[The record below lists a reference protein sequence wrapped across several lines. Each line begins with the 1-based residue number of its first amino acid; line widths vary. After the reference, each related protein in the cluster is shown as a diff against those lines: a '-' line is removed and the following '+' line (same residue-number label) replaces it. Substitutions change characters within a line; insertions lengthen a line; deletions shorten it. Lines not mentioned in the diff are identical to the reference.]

1 MIYTKTGD
9 KGQTSL
15 ANGMRVSK
23 ADARLET
30 YGTADEL
37 NAWVGMLRA
46 ALGQYPTLALRP
58 GVLADPQA
66 LVEID
71 EHLLWVQNRLFN
83 LGASLSAAS
92 GEWITAADTAQVE
105 HWIDAMQADLTPLR
119 AFVLPA
125 GNELVARCHVC
136 RTITRRLERLMVSLV
151 QSQVPAPTISV
162 ALKEQENS
170 TTVPKEQE
178 KGIEVAPTSEEC
190 CFINRLSDYFF
201 VLSRWSGE
209 QTQAPLELWHK

>member
-46 ALGQYPTLALRP
+46 ALVPYPTLALRP
-58 GVLADPQA
+58 GALADPQA
-66 LVEID
+66 SLEID
-71 EHLLWVQNRLFN
+71 SHLLWVQNRLFN

-105 HWIDAMQADLTPLR
+105 HWIDAMQADLTPVR

-136 RTITRRLERLMVSLV
+136 RTITRRLERLMVAL
-151 QSQVPAPTISV
+151 SQATAPT
-162 ALKEQENS
+162 APKKQEES
-170 TTVPKEQE
+170 
-178 KGIEVAPTSEEC
+178 IEIAPTAEEC
-190 CFINRLSDYFF
+190 RFVNRLSDYFF

-209 QTQAPLELWHK
+209 QTHAPLEIWQK

>member
-15 ANGMRVSK
+15 ADGTRVSK

-46 ALGQYPTLALRP
+46 ALENYPTLALRP
-58 GVLADPQA
+58 GALADPQA
-66 LVEID
+66 LLDID

-83 LGASLSAAS
+83 LGASLSAAP
-92 GEWITAADTAQVE
+92 GEWITAADTAQLE
-105 HWIDAMQADLTPLR
+105 HWIDAMQADLTPVR

-125 GNELVARCHVC
+125 GNELVARCHIC
-136 RTITRRLERLMVSLV
+136 RTITRRLERLMVSL
-151 QSQVPAPTISV
+151 SQAEAIPNP
-162 ALKEQENS
+162 EQKPDQ
-170 TTVPKEQE
+170 PKETDPKQ
-178 KGIEVAPTSEEC
+178 KYPQAEEC
-190 CFINRLSDYFF
+190 CFVNRLSDYFF

-209 QTQAPLELWHK
+209 HTHAPLEVWQK